1 MVGAVLALAAASA
14 SAQSFEDILRG
25 VATDA
30 LRGVLKNAPA
40 PAEPARESL
49 PADPAPMVIGNTISA
64 DQALALVHEVYRP
77 SPGFS
82 IHESPFE
89 SYWLYGSASQDNL
102 PILVSKDGRWIAE
115 VGTVVIERLQR
126 GKRRDL
132 PANEAQEFFRGVLLA
147 LKPDAT
153 IDLNPAARSS
163 AIILTAPNCPAC
175 VRLDLMSRTV
185 GNPSA
190 RLVPA
195 SLTGNS
201 GEVYSRIMCDAA
213 PRQAFERAIDS
224 RARALPPAVSG
235 CDKRLNQRAIAEL
248 LWAVAQPGG
257 GRRAYPS
264 LFTADGQKRPL
275 QFDSPAALR
284 QSLAQAGF

>member
-64 DQALALVHEVYRP
+64 DQALAVIREAGFRTGL
-77 SPGFS
+77 GFS

-89 SYWLYGSASQDNL
+89 GYWMYGTTSENIDPVL
-102 PILVSKDGRWIAE
+102 ISKDGRW
-115 VGTVVIERLQR
+115 VVEITSSVMERLPR
-126 GKRRDL
+126 GQSRELSASERQAFLRD
-132 PANEAQEFFRGVLLA
+132 VLKT
-147 LKPDAT
+147 LKPGSVIAMDPT
-153 IDLNPAARSS
+153 RPDSPIVVSAA
-163 AIILTAPNCPAC
+163 NCPAC
-175 VRLDLMSRTV
+175 IRLDMMARKVNS
-185 GNPSA
+185 PA
-190 RLVPA
+190 MRLVPA
-195 SLTGNS
+195 SLGGNS
-201 GEVYSRIMCDAA
+201 GEVYSRIMCDAS

-224 RARALPPAVSG
+224 RARVLPAPV
-235 CDKRLNQRAIAEL
+235 RLSQLAISEL
-248 LWAVAQPGG
+248 LWEIARPGSKQ
-257 GRRAYPS
+257 RSYPT
-264 LFTADGQKRPL
+264 LFTADGQIRPL

-284 QSLAQAGF
+284 QSLTQAGF